1 MDGKFTS
8 HGVSFYWQLGQDTDV
23 VPEPGWTLC
32 VVSGGF
38 SVARRY
44 ADSISRDEV
53 EREVEK
59 IAPPILNLIERWLA

>member
-1 MDGKFTS
+1 MDGKFIS
-8 HGVSFYWQLGQDTDV
+8 HGVSFYWQLGQDTEV
-23 VPEPGWTLC
+23 APQPGWTLC

-44 ADSISRDEV
+44 ADAINRDEV

-59 IAPPILNLIERWLA
+59 IAPPILNLIARWLA